1 MIRELHNWFHG
12 LLLNV
17 CVCLCVCFIH
27 RSESYQITFT
37 VFQDR
42 MNQLW
47 QPLMPKW
54 KSGRWVFNQTTH
66 TFTTYGNERVCILI
80 SIISSG
86 LHTASALWK
95 RRWNSAVPAD
105 DPRPEGEA
113 AFSPN
118 GCGEKQRYCSTA
130 GTCVGYSTS
139 SSFPSMPGG
148 YQSSQHS
155 CLTRLYVK
163 TYFRYVSI
171 FIMRKKITLN
181 VLKKT

>member
-130 GTCVGYSTS
+130 GTCVGYSTLLILLI
-139 SSFPSMPGG
+139 
-148 YQSSQHS
+148 SQHA
-155 CLTRLYVK
+155 RWI
-163 TYFRYVSI
+163 SI
-171 FIMRKKITLN
+171 ISAQLFNKIICKNL
-181 VLKKT
+181 L